1 MPKHDRR
8 IDADDTTARQ
18 HCHDIIMECLAKGM
32 DGSPLVVDGAYSRGM
47 KAAMALSVLV
57 SFHNEARWRRGLR
70 RCP

>member
-32 DGSPLVVDGAYSRGM
+32 DGSATVVDGAYSRG
-47 KAAMALSVLV
+47 AMALYVLCGD
-57 SFHNEARWRRGLR
+57 HAAAITLR
-70 RCP
+70 RARGTRR

>member
-32 DGSPLVVDGAYSRGM
+32 DGSPPVVDGAYSRGM
-47 KAAMALSVLV
+47 KAAMALYVLCGN
-57 SFHNEARWRRGLR
+57 HAAARRRR
-70 RCP
+70 